1 MEVLILEDDLIL
13 ALSMELMLK
22 KMGFNKVT
30 KCITGEEAI
39 EAVADKTPDLMLVDI
54 QLGEGITGIE
64 AVKEIQ
70 KTHDVPALYV
80 TGNSDSYNRQLAA
93 ETNYISYLVKPV
105 TFRELKFALDDMEI
119 TK

>member
-1 MEVLILEDDLIL
+1 MEVMILEDDLIL

-22 KMGFNKVT
+22 KLGFDKVS

-39 EAVADKTPDLMLVDI
+39 EEVAKRRPDLLLVDI
-54 QLGEGITGIE
+54 QLGEGISGIE

-70 KTHDVPALYV
+70 KSHQIPALYV
-80 TGNSDSYNRQLAA
+80 TGNSDKYNRDLAA

-105 TFRELKFALDDMEI
+105 TFRELKFALNDVGI